1 MKEKGKRNYSVVVN
15 SAPKADIPFQIDYR
29 PKAGLKAI

>member
-1 MKEKGKRNYSVVVN
+1 VN
-15 SAPKADIPFQIDYR
+15 SAPKADVPFQIDYR